1 MYAVS
6 FTMIPASGLFL
17 YGFVCIY
24 WVVFYQCNT
33 TILGTVVLLL
43 YPVYSTVLLLVV

>member
-6 FTMIPASGLFL
+6 FTMIPASGLVTPEL
-17 YGFVCIY
+17 IPGLCVYIGWI
-24 WVVFYQCNT
+24 